1 MAEKL
6 SISGLTNGGDKVL
19 SGIESLSTA
28 QTALRKKN
36 TAGIRP
42 GHARQ

>member
-28 QTALRKKN
+28 NRTPQKS